1 VADSSPLC
9 PQDGAGVGGPET
21 RGEDLL
27 RTAVQ
32 KVFRHRAEFCQAGA
46 PAAPELQEKKNDL
59 VDTLIVKF

>member
-46 PAAPELQEKKNDL
+46 PTAPKLQEK
-59 VDTLIVKF
+59 